1 MKKCNKELKFIRDS
15 SKYSRTEKYLK
26 LNSRHAFI
34 IRLGT
39 AENGVTFLNTGHQK
53 ISKLKHKAKVR
64 KNRTECNKQLGHK
77 SPIISV
83 TDFPHAKERKRGSSN

>member
-1 MKKCNKELKFIRDS
+1 MKCNRKLEFIRES
-15 SKYSRTEKYLK
+15 SEYFRIEKYPK

-39 AENGVTFLNTGHQK
+39 AENGVTFLNTGHWK

-64 KNRTECNKQLGHK
+64 KNRTECHK
-77 SPIISV
+77 
-83 TDFPHAKERKRGSSN
+83 

>member
-15 SKYSRTEKYLK
+15 SEYSRTEKYLK

-39 AENGVTFLNTGHQK
+39 AENGVTFLNTGH
-53 ISKLKHKAKVR
+53 
-64 KNRTECNKQLGHK
+64 
-77 SPIISV
+77 
-83 TDFPHAKERKRGSSN
+83 